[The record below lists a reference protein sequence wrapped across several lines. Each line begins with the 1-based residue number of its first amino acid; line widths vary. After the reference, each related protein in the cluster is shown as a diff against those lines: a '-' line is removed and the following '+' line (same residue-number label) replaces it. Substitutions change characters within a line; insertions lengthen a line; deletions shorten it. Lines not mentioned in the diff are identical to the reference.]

1 MWLSERKFM
10 RSEHTTWPSASSRIR
25 LFMWA
30 CAALALSLLIPAG
43 TLLAQAPRQKP
54 LLLRDPSI
62 SKTQIAFSYASN
74 IWVADR
80 DAGNVRRLTG
90 GGHESKPM
98 FSPDGSLIA
107 FSGDYD
113 GNRGVYV
120 VPATGGEPRRLTYH
134 PADYDVVGWTP
145 DGKRIVFNSARTAF
159 ASGVVQLYTVPVEG
173 GFATQVPLAR
183 ASEAS
188 FSLDGTRVAYVP
200 TLQWQQ
206 AWKRYRGG
214 QTKPIWIANLADSS
228 VQATIPRENSN
239 DFNPMW
245 VGDTIYF
252 LSDRDGPVRPF
263 AYDTKSQQVKQIVKN
278 DGLDLKSASA
288 TSDAIV
294 YEQFGSLH
302 LVDLKSGNDR
312 ALDIHLV
319 GDLPEV
325 RPHFQ
330 KIEGRRIRSADISPS
345 GARAVF
351 GVRGEI
357 LTVPAEKGDIRNLT
371 NTVDVV
377 ERDPA
382 WSPDGKA
389 IAYFSDESGEYALHV
404 RDQSGLGEVRKID
417 LGNPPTFYYSPRWSP
432 DSKKIAYTD
441 KRLNFWYVD
450 LDKKAAVHV
459 DSDMYTD
466 PAHRLELTWS
476 PDSRWVAYTKQLRN
490 HLHAVFAYSLDQAKS
505 YQLTDGMSDALYVAF
520 DKEGKY
526 LYFTASTDAALDTGW
541 LDMTSL
547 QRPVTRSVYVI
558 VLKKEDVSPLAPESD
573 EEKGKDAEKSE
584 KDKKPADA
592 DKEKTKDK
600 DKDKDKAK
608 EDKPAS
614 VEIDVENIGQRILA
628 LPIPARN
635 YDDLLAGKPGELFL
649 VEGPQI
655 APIDFDDGP
664 PTAKVHK
671 FEMKTRKTDQI
682 LDGVSAFRI
691 SFNGEKILYA
701 KQNQWFTGPAGKPP
715 DGPPQPGQGGPLKL
729 DGMEIYVDP
738 RAEWKHMYYQVWRD
752 ERDFLYDPGL
762 HGLNLEAVKKRYEPY
777 LENIASRDDLNY
789 LFTEML
795 GEITVGHM
803 FVGGGDIP
811 EPKRVKTG
819 LLGADYSV
827 ENGRYRVARIYNGEN
842 WNPKLRAPLT
852 QPGVNV
858 KIGEYLLAVNGRDV
872 RAPADLF
879 SFFEETAGKQVVLK
893 VGPKADGGGSRE
905 VTVVPVDDETS
916 LRNYSWIEDNR
927 RKVDEL
933 TGGRVA
939 YVYLPDTYAG
949 GYTNF
954 NRYYFAQV
962 GKEAAIIDERYNGGG
977 DIADYIIDYLRRPLL
992 SYWNMREG
1000 KDITTPIEAIFG
1012 PKVMITNE
1020 MAGSGGDALPWMFRK
1035 TAIGPLVGKRT
1046 WGGLVG
1052 HYTNPGDLLDGG
1064 FAGTPDLA
1072 FYNTNGSWDVENHG
1086 VPPDIEVEYDP
1097 KAARAGHDLQLEK
1110 AVEVVM
1116 ELLKKNPP
1124 PAAPQHPPF
1133 PNYQKTGSAL
1143 ARPSGTPENSTGG
1156 RQP

>member
-1 MWLSERKFM
+1 M
-10 RSEHTTWPSASSRIR
+10 RCF
-25 LFMWA
+25 LQA
-30 CAALALSLLIPAG
+30 CASLALLITCPFG
-43 TLLAQAPRQKP
+43 VMRAQGQKP
-54 LLLRDPSI
+54 LLLRDPSV
-62 SKTQIAFSYASN
+62 SKRQIAFSYAGS
-74 IWVADR
+74 IWIAGR
-80 DAGNVRRLTG
+80 DAGNVRRLTS
-90 GGHESKPM
+90 GGHEGKPI
-98 FSPDGSLIA
+98 FSPDGSQIA
-107 FSGDYD
+107 FTGDYD

-120 VPATGGEPRRLTYH
+120 VPAAGGEPRRLTYH
-134 PADYDVVGWTP
+134 PADFDVVGWTP
-145 DGKRIVFNSARTAF
+145 DGKRVLFSSARIAF
-159 ASGVVQLYTVPVEG
+159 AGGVVQLFTVPIEG
-173 GFATQVPLAR
+173 GFATQLPLAR

-188 FSLDGTRVAYVP
+188 FSQDGTRVAYVP
-200 TLQWQQ
+200 NIQWQE

-214 QTKPIWIANLADSS
+214 QTKPIWIANLADSGI
-228 VQATIPRENSN
+228 QATIPRDNSN

-252 LSDRDGPVRPF
+252 LSDRNGPVTLF
-263 AYDTKSQQVKQIVKN
+263 SYDLKSRQVKQVVKN
-278 DGLDLKSASA
+278 DGFDIKSASA
-288 TSDAIV
+288 ASDAIV

-302 LVDLKSGNDR
+302 LLDLNSGGDST
-312 ALDIHLV
+312 LSIQLV
-319 GDLPEV
+319 GDLAEV

-330 KIEGRRIRSADISPS
+330 KIEPKRIRFSDISPT

-351 GVRGEI
+351 GVRGEV

-371 NTVDVV
+371 NTTDVV

-382 WSPDGKA
+382 WSPDGKS
-389 IAYFSDESGEYALHV
+389 IAYLSDESGEYNLHI
-404 RDQSGLGEVRKID
+404 RDQSGLGDVRKID
-417 LGNPPTFYYSPRWSP
+417 LGKPPTFYYSPRWSP

-441 KRLNFWYVD
+441 KRLNFWCMDLEKKTPTRVD
-450 LDKKAAVHV
+450 TDI
-459 DSDMYTD
+459 YTD
-466 PAHRLELTWS
+466 PAHRLQLVWS
-476 PDSRWVAYTKQLRN
+476 PDSRWIAYTRQLRN
-490 HLHAVFAYSLDQAKS
+490 HLHAVFAYSLEQAKS

-526 LYFTASTDAALDTGW
+526 LYFTASTDAALNTGW

-558 VLKKEDVSPLAPESD
+558 VLKKDEPSPLAPESD
-573 EEKGKDAEKSE
+573 EEKGKEAEKTD
-584 KDKKPADA
+584 KDKKPDA
-592 DKEKTKDK
+592 DKQKDK
-600 DKDKDKAK
+600 DKEKPTEEKSVRIDIDL
-608 EDKPAS
+608 EDIS
-614 VEIDVENIGQRILA
+614 QRVLA
-628 LPIPARN
+628 MPIPAKN
-635 YDDLLAGKPGELFL
+635 YRGLFAGKSGVLYL
-649 VEGPQI
+649 IEGPELD
-655 APIDFDDGP
+655 PIDFDDGG
-664 PTAKVHK
+664 PTAKIHK
-671 FEMKTRKTDQI
+671 FELKTRKTEQI
-682 LDGVSAFRI
+682 LDGVTAFHL

-715 DGPPQPGQGGPLKL
+715 EGPPQPGQGGPLKL
-729 DGMEIYVDP
+729 DTMEIYVDP

-762 HGLNLEAVKKRYEPY
+762 HGLNLETAKKKYEPY

-795 GEITVGHM
+795 GEITIGHM

-819 LLGADYSV
+819 LLGADYSI
-827 ENGRYRVARIYNGEN
+827 ENGRYRFSRIYNGEN

-858 KIGEYLLAVNGRDV
+858 KVAEYLLAINGRDV
-872 RAPADLF
+872 RPPRDVY

-893 VGPKADGGGSRE
+893 VGPKPDASGSRD

-916 LRNYSWIEDNR
+916 LRNYAWIEDNR

-1000 KDITTPIEAIFG
+1000 KDITTPLEAIFG

-1035 TAIGPLVGKRT
+1035 TGIGPLIGTRT

-1052 HYTNPGDLLDGG
+1052 HYTNPIDLLDGG
-1064 FAGTPDLA
+1064 FTGTPNLA

-1097 KAARAGHDLQLEK
+1097 KAVRAGHDPQLEK
-1110 AVEVVM
+1110 AIEVVM
-1116 ELLKKNPP
+1116 ELLKKNPVP
-1124 PAAPQHPPF
+1124 PEPQHPPY
-1133 PNYQKTGSAL
+1133 PNYHKTTA
-1143 ARPSGTPENSTGG
+1143 N
-1156 RQP
+1156 

>member
-1 MWLSERKFM
+1 MENNHSGRNRAWETR
-10 RSEHTTWPSASSRIR
+10 R
-25 LFMWA
+25 LLRA
-30 CAALALSLLIPAG
+30 CAFLGLLFASVSG
-43 TLLAQAPRQKP
+43 VASAQARKP
-54 LLLRDPSI
+54 LLLRDPSV
-62 SKTQIAFSYASN
+62 SKTQIAFSYAGS
-74 IWVADR
+74 IWIASR
-80 DAGNVRRLTG
+80 DASNVRRLTT
-90 GGHESKPM
+90 GGHEGKPL
-98 FSPDGSLIA
+98 FSPDGTQVA
-107 FSGDYD
+107 FTGDYD
-113 GNRGVYV
+113 GTRGVYV
-120 VPATGGEPRRLTYH
+120 VPATGGVPRRLTYH
-134 PADYDVVGWTP
+134 PEDYSVECWTP
-145 DGKRIVFNSARTAF
+145 DGKQIVFSSGRAAF
-159 ASGVVQLYTVPVEG
+159 ASGVVQLFSVPLEG

-188 FSLDGTRVAYVP
+188 LSPDGARIAYVP
-200 TLQWQQ
+200 TIHWQD

-228 VQATIPRENSN
+228 IEAIIPRENSN

-252 LSDRDGPVRPF
+252 LSDRKGPVTLF
-263 AYDTKSQQVKQIVKN
+263 AYDIKSQQVKQIVKN
-278 DGLDLKSASA
+278 DGLDIKSASA

-294 YEQFGSLH
+294 YEQFGALH
-302 LVDLKSGNDR
+302 LLDLKSASDR
-312 ALDIHLV
+312 ALDIQIV
-319 GDLPEV
+319 GDLAEV

-330 KIEGRRIRSADISPS
+330 KIEPKRIRFAGISPT

-357 LTVPAEKGDIRNLT
+357 LTVPAEKGNVRNLT
-371 NTVDVV
+371 NTTNVV

-382 WSPDGKA
+382 WSPDGNS
-389 IAYFSDESGEYALHV
+389 IAYFSDESGEYALHI

-417 LGNPPTFYYSPRWSP
+417 LGSPHTFYYSPAWSP

-450 LDKKAAVHV
+450 LEKKTPVRV
-459 DSDMYTD
+459 DTDTYTD
-466 PAHRLELTWS
+466 PGNRLQMAWS
-476 PDSRWVAYTKQLRN
+476 PDSRWIAYTKQLRS
-490 HLHAVFAYSLDQAKS
+490 HLHAVFAYSLEQAKS
-505 YQLTDGMSDALYVAF
+505 YQITDGMSDALYVAF

-526 LYFTASTDAALDTGW
+526 LYFTASTDTALNTGW

-547 QRPVTRSVYVI
+547 RRPVTRSVYVT
-558 VLKKEDVSPLAPESD
+558 VLKKDQPSPLAPESD
-573 EEKGKDAEKSE
+573 EEKAKEADKAD
-584 KDKKPADA
+584 KDKK
-592 DKEKTKDK
+592 TGSDK
-600 DKDKDKAK
+600 DKDVDKEKAK
-608 EDKPAS
+608 EEKPVV
-614 VEIDVENIGQRILA
+614 VEIDAEDISQRILA
-628 LPIPARN
+628 MPIPAGN
-635 YDDLLAGKPGELFL
+635 YYGLFAGKAGVLYL
-649 VEGPQI
+649 TEGPQVD
-655 APIDFDDGP
+655 PIEFDDGGP
-664 PTAKVHK
+664 AMKVHK
-671 FEMKTRKTDQI
+671 FDLKTRKTDQI
-682 LDGVSAFRI
+682 LDGVTAFQL
-691 SFNGEKILYA
+691 SFNGEKMLYA
-701 KQNQWFTGPAGKPP
+701 KQNQWSIAPAEKPAE
-715 DGPPQPGQGGPLKL
+715 GPPKPGEGGPLKL
-729 DGMEIYVDP
+729 DSIEVYVDP
-738 RAEWKHMYYQVWRD
+738 RAEWEHMYYQVWRD

-795 GEITVGHM
+795 GEITIGHM

-827 ENGRYRVARIYNGEN
+827 ENGRYRFARVYNGEN

-858 KIGEYLLAVNGRDV
+858 KAGEYLLAINGRDV
-872 RAPADLF
+872 RAPVDVY

-893 VGPKADGGGSRE
+893 VGPKPDGNGSRD
-905 VTVVPVDDETS
+905 VTVVPVDNETA
-916 LRNYSWIEDNR
+916 LRNYAWIEGNR

-992 SYWNMREG
+992 SYWTMREG
-1000 KDITTPIEAIFG
+1000 RDITTPIEAIFG
-1012 PKVMITNE
+1012 PKVMIINE

-1035 TAIGPLVGKRT
+1035 TGIGPLVGKRT

-1052 HYTNPGDLLDGG
+1052 HYTNPRDLLDDG
-1064 FAGTPDLA
+1064 FAGTPNLA
-1072 FYNTNGSWDVENHG
+1072 FYTTNGTWDVENHG
-1086 VPPDIEVEYDP
+1086 VPPDFEVEYEP
-1097 KAARAGHDLQLEK
+1097 QAVRAGHDPQLEK

-1124 PAAPQHPPF
+1124 PPAPQHPPY
-1133 PNYQKTGSAL
+1133 PNYQKS
-1143 ARPSGTPENSTGG
+1143 TP
-1156 RQP
+1156 